1 MKQKAKAWRMPG
13 YRLSLGITLL
23 SLCLVVLIPVG
34 ALVLRAAEVGP
45 GRFVEVVTAPR
56 SLSAFAL
63 SFGASAI
70 AASLNT
76 VFGTIVAW
84 VLVRYDFPGRSAVD
98 ALVDLPFALPTA
110 VAGIALTAIYA
121 PNGWLGGF
129 FGELGVATAF
139 SRTGV
144 VIALTFVGLP
154 FVIRTVGPVL
164 AEIDREQEEAA
175 SMLGA
180 SRLVILRRIVLP
192 AILPAAI
199 TGFSLAFARALGE
212 YGSVVFISGNLPKK
226 TEVVPFLV
234 MTKLEQFDY
243 DGATAIG
250 LVMLSASLVVMLVIN
265 RVETW
270 ARQRTGG
277 T

>member
-1 MKQKAKAWRMPG
+1 MPG

-34 ALVLRAAEVGP
+34 ALVLRAASVGP
-45 GRFVEVVTAPR
+45 ERFVEVVTAPR
-56 SLSAFAL
+56 SLAAFGL
-63 SFGASAI
+63 SFGASAL
-70 AASLNT
+70 AAFLNT
-76 VFGTIVAW
+76 LFGTIVAW

-121 PNGWLGGF
+121 PNGWLGGLF
-129 FGELGVATAF
+129 AELGVATAF

-144 VIALTFVGLP
+144 IIALTFVGLP

-192 AILPAAI
+192 AITPAAI

-250 LVMLSASLVVMLVIN
+250 FVMLSASLLVMLVIN

-270 ARQRTGG
+270 TRHRTGG
-277 T
+277 S